1 MVGSRPRT
9 RRRKSRMVALQV
21 LYEYDT
27 VGHSLDSC
35 LEHRL
40 RESRLSQEGRAF
52 IMELVMGVHEHQK
65 AIDASIEALAT
76 DRPIGQLAAVDRN
89 ILRLAIWEIGFG
101 KTAPPRAA
109 ANEAVELAKFFGG
122 EGSPRFV
129 NGVLGSYI
137 ARIEP
142 DETKT
147 T

>member
-1 MVGSRPRT
+1 MVGSKPRT

-52 IMELVMGVHEHQK
+52 IIELVLGVHEHQQV
-65 AIDASIEALAT
+65 IDASIEALAP
-76 DRPIGQLAAVDRN
+76 DRPIGQLATIDRN
-89 ILRLAIWEIGFG
+89 ILRLAIWEMGFG
-101 KTAPPRAA
+101 KTAPPKAA
-109 ANEAVELAKFFGG
+109 ANEAVELAKAFGG
-122 EGSPRFV
+122 ESSPRFV

-137 ARIEP
+137 ASIEP
-142 DETKT
+142 DKTKVT
-147 T
+147 